1 MLQNLY
7 DSVSYDQIIFA
18 TFSTTCHHPHIDKFE
33 LMHHIIIEMAK
44 THVQCWLPMT
54 GHKYLASRGA
64 DNAQPLSARSIIMNP
79 IEEETHSTCA
89 SDYGSDTEDGAP
101 SEPTYQDPARTLGEN
116 SSIIGA
122 TIGYIQDNFF
132 NCSSPP
138 DYCIAKDLFGRWT
151 RKHLND
157 IRHLQL
163 CTSTSDNALNALC
176 EPLHRCSPQRLT
188 RFKPQMPEAKSPND
202 RLLSLFTAA
211 EEARQRALK
220 AYRDLIDFSNY
231 PLCQILSSGLHNIQK
246 PHAALNDFFV
256 SNFEDLSIVGYYIS
270 NAMLKGEGELA
281 ARYAQ
286 IISTIR
292 GTELSLRDK
301 GFERDIVKLQWLS
314 WNPTLVSY
322 HLDEA
327 QPEVDI
333 NRAKFEQLRIL
344 HQHVSQ
350 GCDDNFETM
359 NSIFDLESVFSHE
372 HTRA

>member
-1 MLQNLY
+1 
-7 DSVSYDQIIFA
+7 
-18 TFSTTCHHPHIDKFE
+18 
-33 LMHHIIIEMAK
+33 
-44 THVQCWLPMT
+44 
-54 GHKYLASRGA
+54 
-64 DNAQPLSARSIIMNP
+64 
-79 IEEETHSTCA
+79 
-89 SDYGSDTEDGAP
+89 
-101 SEPTYQDPARTLGEN
+101 
-116 SSIIGA
+116 
-122 TIGYIQDNFF
+122 
-132 NCSSPP
+132 
-138 DYCIAKDLFGRWT
+138 
-151 RKHLND
+151 
-157 IRHLQL
+157 
-163 CTSTSDNALNALC
+163 
-176 EPLHRCSPQRLT
+176 
-188 RFKPQMPEAKSPND
+188 MPEAKSPND

-220 AYRDLIDFSNY
+220 AYRDLADLSNY
-231 PLCQILSSGLHNIQK
+231 PLCQILSSGLHDIQK
-246 PHAALNDFFV
+246 PHAALDDFFV

-286 IISTIR
+286 IISTVR

-327 QPEVDI
+327 QSEVDI

-350 GCDDNFETM
+350 GCDDSFETM
-359 NSIFDLESVFSHE
+359 NSIFDLESVFLHE